1 MQDELDCKIILEF
14 AVFRSNMYSQITDT
28 KIKNKETKE
37 EKKFV
42 FLKK

>member
-28 KIKNKETKE
+28 KIK
-37 EKKFV
+37 
-42 FLKK
+42 LKKRKKKKSLFF